1 MQPKISIFSLT
12 HSWIAAAPGANNLRG
27 SNPLPS
33 KSFPASM
40 YFLVASW
47 KYNCHSVFTLI
58 LETPKVIAFLIISS
72 GIPVPPC
79 NTNGN
84 LPVSF

>member
-47 KYNCHSVFTLI
+47 KYN
-58 LETPKVIAFLIISS
+58 
-72 GIPVPPC
+72 
-79 NTNGN
+79 
-84 LPVSF
+84 